1 MYITIQLYTTVNRPV
16 REVFG
21 LFLGADELDDGV
33 EELLALV
40 PLLLLEHEHEVVV
53 EARLHH
59 HPVDCTRQV
68 DVRGQEDDVFALQ
81 RRDALVLL
89 HEVRHHLLET
99 ALPLARCARTRA
111 VIWPA
116 FKKYNK
122 LYKAHV
128 HVLSHSDRQ

>member
-1 MYITIQLYTTVNRPV
+1 MYTAVNRPV

-59 HPVDCTRQV
+59 HPVDRARQV

-89 HEVRHHLLET
+89 HEVRHHLLKR
-99 ALPLARCARTRA
+99 ALPLARRAGTRA
-111 VIWPA
+111 VVGSA
-116 FKKYNK
+116 KHTKR
-122 LYKAHV
+122 L
-128 HVLSHSDRQ
+128 